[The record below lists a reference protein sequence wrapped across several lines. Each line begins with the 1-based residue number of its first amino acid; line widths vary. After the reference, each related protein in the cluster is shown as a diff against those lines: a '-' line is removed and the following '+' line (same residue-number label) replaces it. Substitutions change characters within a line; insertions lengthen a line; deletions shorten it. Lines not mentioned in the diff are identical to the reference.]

1 VKKGFCRTDVC
12 PALQQ
17 GGMMGSKILLADRHR
32 ALPQRRLSSP
42 ACRAGCRPRTP
53 QHKSPGLAYPLV
65 RARPARRPCAPRTH
79 SARKAAAPAPAA
91 PGRAAAA
98 SASRSAP
105 SSASAHPGRVS
116 LAPPCLARAGRCCT
130 GELDADQG
138 ECCADEREAVATQQK
153 IQMKMQGP
161 DWGQTTCLMQTRPA
175 SAWPRRRGSA
185 RAPTP
190 GPPSH
195 AA

>member
-1 VKKGFCRTDVC
+1 M
-12 PALQQ
+12 P
-17 GGMMGSKILLADRHR
+17 
-32 ALPQRRLSSP
+32 P
-42 ACRAGCRPRTP
+42 PRTTAQKP
-53 QHKSPGLAYPLV
+53 RVGVPFGASAACAAAVSAATAAGACS
-65 RARPARRPCAPRTH
+65 RGAPRTH